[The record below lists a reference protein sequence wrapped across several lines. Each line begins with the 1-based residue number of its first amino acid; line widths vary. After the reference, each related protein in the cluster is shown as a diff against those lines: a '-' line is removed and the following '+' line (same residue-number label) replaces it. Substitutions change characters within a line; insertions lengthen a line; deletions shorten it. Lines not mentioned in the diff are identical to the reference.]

1 VAETPLPDSND
12 AARVFP
18 RPRQELLR
26 SYTCVACGSRHAT
39 WASFR
44 AHRAGCSERM
54 RLGPSGGAT
63 EPAGS
68 VAPPGPHSG
77 RPPTD

>member
-1 VAETPLPDSND
+1 MAETPLPDSND
-12 AARVFP
+12 AAGVFP

-63 EPAGS
+63 EPA
-68 VAPPGPHSG
+68 APPPGPHT
-77 RPPTD
+77 RRLPTD